1 MKTCRSWMFV
11 PGHIA
16 KMVQKASALPA
27 DAIMLDIEDGVLP
40 ASKPQAR
47 KVIADEV
54 PKMPRNGQQRF
65 VRVNSIH
72 HPDFIGDLEAVAGL
86 DVEGIVLPKV
96 ETPEEVRAAVSEL
109 EKLENARGVARPL
122 DVMAAIESA
131 QGIIAAPRIAAASIR
146 MVALMLGAED
156 LGRDIGLPAQRV
168 GEAHEL
174 IYARSALVMAAA
186 AARLQSVDQ
195 VWPNLNDEDGLRR
208 DTLQARRLGFTG
220 KAIIHPSQIAA
231 VNDGFL
237 PTEADI
243 DFAQRVL
250 AAFRDAEARG
260 LGAVAFGGQ
269 LLDKP
274 IVDRARATLD
284 MVRERQ
290 PGAAPINAKGG

>member
-16 KMVQKASALPA
+16 KMVQKAAALPA

-47 KVIADEV
+47 TVIAQEV
-54 PKMPRNGQQRF
+54 AKMPHTGQLRF
-65 VRVNSIH
+65 VRVNAIH
-72 HPDFIGDLEAVAGL
+72 HPDFMSDLEAVVGPDIA
-86 DVEGIVLPKV
+86 GIVLPKV
-96 ETPEEVRAAVSEL
+96 ETPDEVRSAVAEI
-109 EKLENARGVARPL
+109 EKLEKGRQLARPL
-122 DVMAAIESA
+122 DVMAAIETA
-131 QGIIAAPRIAAASIR
+131 QGIINAPRIAAASTR

-174 IYARSALVMAAA
+174 LYARSALVMAAA
-186 AARLQSVDQ
+186 SARVQSVDQ
-195 VWPNLNDEDGLRR
+195 VWPSLDDGDGLRR

-220 KAIIHPSQIAA
+220 KAIIHPSQIGA
-231 VNDGFL
+231 VNEGFM
-237 PTEADI
+237 PTAADL
-243 DFAQRVL
+243 DFAERVL
-250 AAFRDAEARG
+250 AAFRDAEAKG

-284 MVRERQ
+284 MVRER
-290 PGAAPINAKGG
+290 GA